1 VGAVPTFCRHNR
13 FIQNCPICR
22 EPEPETKPA
31 RSSSRGASSSRSAAS
46 SSRRGGTGVKVRRVT
61 RAADD
66 GYRSDLVPGLR
77 SSEDARRLAEEM
89 GFAAGRLAELAA
101 APRGLYEEAV
111 GEPDREEALWLAVL
125 IALLGPLEGEDPFAS
140 VRAVRVPWAGGEVPS
155 LEGAELGPRTG
166 LHDGREGERAL
177 AAYRAWAARSGGQ
190 EAALR
195 GDASW
200 TPERRFERAY
210 ERLGSLRGFG
220 RPARFDLLVTLSRLG
235 LLDARAGSLHLGDG
249 DDASLAARRVFGIA
263 DKFLLERRSG
273 QLADEAEVPL
283 EALDLALANFGS
295 DRGRATQGASP
306 EAADAAATERAAAAL
321 GV

>member
-1 VGAVPTFCRHNR
+1 
-13 FIQNCPICR
+13 
-22 EPEPETKPA
+22 
-31 RSSSRGASSSRSAAS
+31 
-46 SSRRGGTGVKVRRVT
+46 VKVRRVA
-61 RAADD
+61 RAVDD
-66 GYRSDLVPGLR
+66 GYRSELVPGLR
-77 SSEDARRLAEEM
+77 SSEDARRLAEEI
-89 GFAAGRLAELAA
+89 GFATGRLDELAS
-101 APRGLYEEAV
+101 APPGLYEEAALAS
-111 GEPDREEALWLAVL
+111 DREEALWLALL
-125 IALLGPLEGEDPFAS
+125 IALLGPLEGDDPFAT
-140 VRAVRVPWAGGEVPS
+140 VRAVRVPWAGGEIPT

-177 AAYRAWAARSGGQ
+177 AAYRAWAERSGGQ

-220 RPARFDLLVTLSRLG
+220 RPARFDLLATLGRLG
-235 LLDARAGSLHLGDG
+235 LLDARAASLHLGDN

-273 QLADEAEVPL
+273 HLAEEADVPL

-295 DRGRATQGASP
+295 DRGRATQGAS
-306 EAADAAATERAAAAL
+306 AAGDADATERAAAAL
-321 GV
+321 GL

>member
-1 VGAVPTFCRHNR
+1 VPTFCRHNR

-22 EPEPETKPA
+22 EPEPETKA
-31 RSSSRGASSSRSAAS
+31 RGSSSRSGSAGRSSGS
-46 SSRRGGTGVKVRRVT
+46 SSSRGGTGVKVRRVA

-66 GYRSDLVPGLR
+66 GYRCDLVPGLR
-77 SSEDARRLAEEM
+77 SSEDGRRLAEEI
-89 GFAAGRLAELAA
+89 GFAAGRLTELAS
-101 APRGLYEEAV
+101 APRGLYEEAA

-125 IALLGPLEGEDPFAS
+125 VALLGPLEGEDPFAA

-155 LEGAELGPRTG
+155 LDGVELGPRAG
-166 LHDGREGERAL
+166 AHDGAEAERAL
-177 AAYRAWAARSGGQ
+177 SAYRAWAARGGGQ
-190 EAALR
+190 EPALR

-220 RPARFDLLVTLSRLG
+220 RPARFDLLVTLGRLG
-235 LLDARAGSLHLGDG
+235 LLDARAATLHLGDA

-306 EAADAAATERAAAAL
+306 DAADPAATERAAAAL
-321 GV
+321 GVD